1 MQLITIDGIAY
12 NLDHLVTFSY
22 QQNAKE
28 VMRKGT
34 GWDKG
39 FTFPT
44 DNVDFTSVLKIKFID
59 CGEITFRDEAAN
71 VAWKTILEVL
81 KPSPI
86 AELETR
92 IPPPGQN

>member
-22 QQNAKE
+22 QQNSKE
-28 VMRKGT
+28 VMRRGT
-34 GWDKG
+34 GWDKE
-39 FTFPT
+39 FTYPT
-44 DNVDFTSVLKIKFID
+44 GKVDFTSVLKMKFIGCD
-59 CGEITFRDEAAN
+59 EIKFRDEAAN
-71 VAWKTILEVL
+71 VAWKTLLEVL

-92 IPPPGQN
+92 IPPQEPT